1 MVFARRSTITIREQP
16 LVRLDAVT
24 HWYEKDRERRVL
36 QDITLDVRD
45 GEYLAVMGPSGSGKS
60 TLLMI
65 MGTLLY
71 PAEGRV
77 ELFGSPVA
85 HCTDAEL
92 SVTRADCLGFVFQ
105 AHHLLPE
112 FTAVENVLLQMYS
125 AGIPRTPECL
135 AQALGVLSRV
145 GLSKKT
151 DSLPGRLSMGERQ
164 RVALSR
170 AVAHR
175 PYLLL
180 CDEPTGSLD
189 VESGSRVLDIID
201 ELRSDTVRGV
211 VVVTHNPSVAERAD
225 RIITLVDGQLQGQA

>member
-24 HWYEKDRERRVL
+24 HWYEKDRARRVL
-36 QDITLDVRD
+36 QDITLEVRD

-77 ELFGSPVA
+77 ELFGRPVA
-85 HCTDAEL
+85 DCSDAEL
-92 SVTRADCLGFVFQ
+92 SVMRGDCLGFVFQ

-125 AGIPRTPECL
+125 AGMPRTSECHT
-135 AQALGVLSRV
+135 QARGVLSRV
-145 GLSKKT
+145 GLSEKT

-189 VESGSRVLDIID
+189 VESGGRVLDIID

-225 RIITLVDGQLQGQA
+225 RIITLVDGQLR